1 MICSVCGINRRWV
14 TLARPGPGK
23 LQFIPLGGL
32 GEIGK
37 NIAAV
42 AYGNDIILIDCGL
55 AFPEVDM
62 PGIDLVLPDITYLLE
77 NKDRVRAIF
86 LTHGHED
93 HIGGIPYFLKQI
105 QVPIYGTRLTMG
117 IIEMKL
123 QEHQVGLH
131 PKSHPVEPGDTVR
144 VGSFSVEFFRVNHSI
159 PDATGL
165 IIRNPV
171 GTIVHTG
178 DFKFDH
184 TPVDG
189 RVADFHKIAQVGSE
203 GVLLLL
209 ADSTNAERPGYTPSE
224 KTVGKTLDRIIEQAK
239 GRVLVSSFASQV
251 HRIRQV
257 VEAAVRHGRHVA
269 VVGRSMENIVQK
281 AIELKYL
288 DFPEGTWMSLDA
300 VLRQPATKT
309 LILTTGSQGEPMSAL
324 TRISTSDHKKVEIYA
339 GDTVIIS
346 ATAIPGN
353 EKMVSRTV
361 NNLYRLGADVF
372 YGRDLGIHVSGHA
385 CQEELKLML
394 NLVKPKF
401 FIPVHG
407 EYRHLVHHAQLA
419 RDIGMDPSHILI
431 GDNGSLFELTPDTMQ
446 LIGQVPSGKVL
457 VDGFGVGDVGNIV
470 LRDRKQLSN
479 DGILIVVVGMDAQ
492 SGLLVSGPDIVSR
505 GFVYVRESEA
515 LLDEARNRVKTA
527 LTAMEGGSL
536 TEWSAIKGVVRDT
549 LGRFLWD
556 RTKRRPMIL
565 PIIMEV

>member
-1 MICSVCGINRRWV
+1 MGK
-14 TLARPGPGK
+14 LARPGPGK

-37 NIAAV
+37 NLAAV
-42 AYGNDIILIDCGL
+42 VYGNDIIVIDCGL
-55 AFPEVDM
+55 AFPEPDM
-62 PGIDLVLPDITYLLE
+62 PGIDLVLPDITYLVE
-77 NKDRVRAIF
+77 NKDRVRAVF

-93 HIGGIPYFLKQI
+93 HIGGVPYFLKQM
-105 QVPIYGTRLTMG
+105 QVPVYGTRLTLG
-117 IIEMKL
+117 IVEMKL
-123 QEHQVGLH
+123 QEHQISLH
-131 PKSHPVEPGDTVR
+131 PKSHPVDPGDTIR

-189 RVADFHKIAQVGSE
+189 HVADFHKLAQVGSE

-224 KTVGKTLDRIIEQAK
+224 KTVGKSLDRIIEQAA

-251 HRIRQV
+251 HRIQQV
-257 VEAAVRHGRHVA
+257 VESAVRHGRYVA
-269 VVGRSMENIVQK
+269 VVGRSMENVVQK
-281 AIELKYL
+281 ATELNYL
-288 DFPEGTWMSLDA
+288 NFPEGTWMPLDTI
-300 VLRQPATKT
+300 LKQPANKT

-324 TRISTSDHKKVEIYA
+324 TRMSSSDHKKVEIIS

-353 EKMVSRTV
+353 EKMVARTV
-361 NNLYRLGADVF
+361 NNLYRLGADVH
-372 YGRDLGIHVSGHA
+372 YGPGIGVHVSGHA

-407 EYRHLVHHAQLA
+407 EYRHLVHHARLA
-419 RDIGMDPSHILI
+419 REVGINPSHVLL
-431 GDNGSLFELTPDTMQ
+431 GENGTVFEITKETAQ
-446 LIGQVPSGKVL
+446 VVGQVTSGKVL

-515 LLDEARNRVKTA
+515 LLDDARTRVKAA
-527 LTAMEGGSL
+527 LTAMEGGHLS
-536 TEWSAIKGVVRDT
+536 EWSAIKALVRDT

>member
-1 MICSVCGINRRWV
+1 VGK
-14 TLARPGPGK
+14 LARPGPGK

-37 NIAAV
+37 NLAAV
-42 AYGNDIILIDCGL
+42 VYGNDIIVIDCGL
-55 AFPEVDM
+55 AFPEPDM
-62 PGIDLVLPDITYLLE
+62 PGIDLVLPDITYLVE
-77 NKDRVRAIF
+77 NKDRVRAVF

-93 HIGGIPYFLKQI
+93 HIGGVPYFLKQM
-105 QVPIYGTRLTMG
+105 QVPVYGTRLTLG
-117 IIEMKL
+117 IVEMKL
-123 QEHQVGLH
+123 QEHQISLH
-131 PKSHPVEPGDTVR
+131 PKSHPVDPGDTIR

-189 RVADFHKIAQVGSE
+189 HVADFHKLAQVGSE

-224 KTVGKTLDRIIEQAK
+224 KTVGKSLDRIIEQAA

-251 HRIRQV
+251 HRIQQV
-257 VEAAVRHGRHVA
+257 VESAVRHGRYVA
-269 VVGRSMENIVQK
+269 VVGRSMENVVQK
-281 AIELKYL
+281 ATELNYL
-288 DFPEGTWMSLDA
+288 NFPEGTWMPLDTI
-300 VLRQPATKT
+300 LKQPANKT

-324 TRISTSDHKKVEIYA
+324 TRMSSSDHKKVEIIS

-353 EKMVSRTV
+353 EKMVARTV
-361 NNLYRLGADVF
+361 NNLYRLGADVH
-372 YGRDLGIHVSGHA
+372 YGPGIGVHVSGHA

-407 EYRHLVHHAQLA
+407 EYRHLVHHARLA
-419 RDIGMDPSHILI
+419 REVGINPSHVLL
-431 GDNGSLFELTPDTMQ
+431 GENGTVFEITKETAQ
-446 LIGQVPSGKVL
+446 VVGQVTSGKVL

-515 LLDEARNRVKTA
+515 LLDDARTRVKAA
-527 LTAMEGGSL
+527 LTAMEGGHLS
-536 TEWSAIKGVVRDT
+536 EWSAIKALVRDT